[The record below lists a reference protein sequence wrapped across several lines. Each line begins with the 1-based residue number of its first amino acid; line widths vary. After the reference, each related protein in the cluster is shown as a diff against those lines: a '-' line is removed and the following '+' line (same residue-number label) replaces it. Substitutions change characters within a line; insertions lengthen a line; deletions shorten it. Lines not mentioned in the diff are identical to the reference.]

1 VGLWTLFAKYIK
13 LIFIAVA
20 AAFGGI
26 WKWIKNRRNK
36 TQDTDSNNNTP
47 TLS

>member
-1 VGLWTLFAKYIK
+1 VGLWALFAKYIK

-26 WKWIKNRRNK
+26 WKWVKNRKDKNQDMDNNMPITK
-36 TQDTDSNNNTP
+36 T
-47 TLS
+47 